1 MEVTMKYLY
10 LVILLF
16 LLTVEISAQNLSDS
30 SELSVLQKK
39 WSIKLVYSPN
49 SILNEDPLRYAR
61 ETSRAILE
69 SREAASQRSISNLK
83 NTPPAVASSTRFLRS
98 GTISENISLV
108 SYRYQLKVRNNGIK
122 TIQSITWDYIF
133 LDSVTHQQVGQR
145 QVISKTNLKPNK
157 IVNLAMHSRLSPTG
171 VNYSAH
177 ERRKLHNRFI
187 EQVNIKS
194 IEYTDG
200 TVWRASSK

>member
-1 MEVTMKYLY
+1 MKYLY

-16 LLTVEISAQNLSDS
+16 LLTVETSAQNLSDS
-30 SELSVLQKK
+30 SGLSVLQKK
-39 WSIKLVYSPN
+39 WSIKLVYPPN
-49 SILNEDPLRYAR
+49 SILNEDPLRYAG

-69 SREAASQRSISNLK
+69 SREPASQRSISTQQNK
-83 NTPPAVASSTRFLRS
+83 PPARPSGIRSLRS
-98 GTISENISLV
+98 EKISENNSLL
-108 SYRYQLKVRNNGIK
+108 SYRYQLKVRNNGTK

-133 LDSVTHQQVGQR
+133 FDSVTRQQVGQR

-157 IVNLAMHSRLSPTG
+157 IGNLVMRSRLSPTG
-171 VNYSAH
+171 VTYSAN
-177 ERRKLHNRFI
+177 ETRKLHNRFI

-200 TVWRASSK
+200 TVWQASSK